1 MQKVDFVEGKYVNKE
16 DLLRYLRILDYHMS
30 REELI
35 EKVEEMP
42 AITLTEGNTKDVWD
56 SRIAK
61 IIE

>member
-1 MQKVDFVEGKYVNKE
+1 MQKVDFVEREYINKE

-35 EKVEEMP
+35 EKVGEMP
-42 AITLTEGNTKDVWD
+42 TIALTEGNAKDIWD

>member
-1 MQKVDFVEGKYVNKE
+1 MQKVDFIEGEYINKE

-35 EKVEEMP
+35 DKVKEMP
-42 AITLTEGNTKDVWD
+42 AITLTEGNDKDIWD

-61 IIE
+61 IVE

>member
-1 MQKVDFVEGKYVNKE
+1 MQKVDFIEGEYVNKE

-42 AITLTEGNTKDVWD
+42 AITLTEGNAKDIWD

>member
-1 MQKVDFVEGKYVNKE
+1 MQKVDFVDGEYINKE

-35 EKVEEMP
+35 DKVKEMP
-42 AITLTEGNTKDVWD
+42 AITLTEKNDKDIWD

-61 IIE
+61 IVE

>member
-1 MQKVDFVEGKYVNKE
+1 MQKVDFVEGEYINKE

-35 EKVEEMP
+35 EKVGEMP
-42 AITLTEGNTKDVWD
+42 AITLTEGNAKDVWD

>member
-1 MQKVDFVEGKYVNKE
+1 MQKVDFVEGEYINKE

-35 EKVEEMP
+35 EKVGKMP
-42 AITLTEGNTKDVWD
+42 TITLIEGNAKDIWD

>member
-1 MQKVDFVEGKYVNKE
+1 MQKVDFIEGEYVNKE
-16 DLLRYLRILDYHMS
+16 DLLRYPRILDYHMS

-42 AITLTEGNTKDVWD
+42 TITLTEGNAKDIWD

>member
-1 MQKVDFVEGKYVNKE
+1 MQKVDFIEGEYINKE

-35 EKVEEMP
+35 EKVREMP
-42 AITLTEGNTKDVWD
+42 AITLTEGNAKDVWD
-56 SRIAK
+56 SKNEK

>member
-1 MQKVDFVEGKYVNKE
+1 MQKVDFIEGEYINKE

-35 EKVEEMP
+35 EKVGEMP
-42 AITLTEGNTKDVWD
+42 AITLTEGNAKDVWD
-56 SRIAK
+56 SRNAK

>member
-1 MQKVDFVEGKYVNKE
+1 MQKVDFIEGGYINKE

-35 EKVEEMP
+35 EKVREMP
-42 AITLTEGNTKDVWD
+42 AITLTEGNAKDVWD

>member
-1 MQKVDFVEGKYVNKE
+1 MQKVDFIEGEYINKE

-35 EKVEEMP
+35 EKVREMP
-42 AITLTEGNTKDVWD
+42 AITLTEGNAKDVWD

>member
-1 MQKVDFVEGKYVNKE
+1 MQKVDFVEGEYINKE
-16 DLLRYLRILDYHMS
+16 DLLRYLRILDYHML

-35 EKVEEMP
+35 EKVGEMP
-42 AITLTEGNTKDVWD
+42 AITLTEGNANDVCD

>member
-1 MQKVDFVEGKYVNKE
+1 MQKVDFIEGEYINKE

-35 EKVEEMP
+35 EKVGEMP

>member
-1 MQKVDFVEGKYVNKE
+1 MQKVDFIEGEYINKE

-35 EKVEEMP
+35 EKVGEMP
-42 AITLTEGNTKDVWD
+42 AITLTEGNAKDVWD
-56 SRIAK
+56 SLIAK

>member
-1 MQKVDFVEGKYVNKE
+1 MQKVDFVEREYINKE

-35 EKVEEMP
+35 EKVGEMP
-42 AITLTEGNTKDVWD
+42 AITLTEGNAKDVWD

>member
-1 MQKVDFVEGKYVNKE
+1 MQKVDFVDGEYINKE

-35 EKVEEMP
+35 DKVKEMP
-42 AITLTEGNTKDVWD
+42 AITLTEGNAKDIWD

-61 IIE
+61 IVE

>member
-1 MQKVDFVEGKYVNKE
+1 MQKVDFVEGEYINKE

-30 REELI
+30 REALI
-35 EKVEEMP
+35 DKIKEMP
-42 AITLTEGNTKDVWD
+42 AITLTEGNDKDIWD

>member
-1 MQKVDFVEGKYVNKE
+1 MQKVDFIEGEYINKE

-35 EKVEEMP
+35 EKVGEMP
-42 AITLTEGNTKDVWD
+42 AITLTEGNAKDVWD

>member
-1 MQKVDFVEGKYVNKE
+1 MQKVDFVEGEYINKE

-35 EKVEEMP
+35 EKVGEMP
-42 AITLTEGNTKDVWD
+42 AITLTEGNAKDVCD

>member
-1 MQKVDFVEGKYVNKE
+1 MQKVDFVDGEYINKE

-35 EKVEEMP
+35 DKVKEMP
-42 AITLTEGNTKDVWD
+42 AITLTEGNEKDIWD

-61 IIE
+61 IVE

>member
-1 MQKVDFVEGKYVNKE
+1 MQKVDFIEGEYVNKE

-42 AITLTEGNTKDVWD
+42 TITLTEGNAKDIWD

>member
-1 MQKVDFVEGKYVNKE
+1 MQKVDFVEGEYINKE

-42 AITLTEGNTKDVWD
+42 TITLTEGNAKDIWD